1 MATNMASIL
10 IFVGERL
17 YEDSS
22 RSPTYI
28 LLMSGCHVI
37 KKHVGNHGV
46 HPVRLFRN
54 VNYATKMAEQESV
67 KFLQATDEVWGQ
79 PDRDLAMHE
88 ALKFMGELPETF
100 FLMAGFYPRCSM
112 YGIFTYIYHKFKP
125 NVGKYSIDGAYRY
138 AYCWCVFIG

>member
-22 RSPTYI
+22 ISPTYI

-67 KFLQATDEVWGQ
+67 KFLQATDEVWRQ
-79 PDRDLAMHE
+79 PDRGSSDAGSLEIYGGIARNV
-88 ALKFMGELPETF
+88 F
-100 FLMAGFYPRCSM
+100 F
-112 YGIFTYIYHKFKP
+112 
-125 NVGKYSIDGAYRY
+125 
-138 AYCWCVFIG
+138 